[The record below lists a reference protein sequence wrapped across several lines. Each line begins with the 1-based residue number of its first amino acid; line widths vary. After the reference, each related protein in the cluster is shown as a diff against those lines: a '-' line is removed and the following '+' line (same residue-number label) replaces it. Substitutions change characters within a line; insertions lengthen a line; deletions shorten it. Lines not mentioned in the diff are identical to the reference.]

1 MPPAPRNLGAGPC
14 MGAAPLA
21 ARALTYGPAG
31 VTAPGD
37 GVWPSPSGRRA
48 YEHTVRVGRGDECW
62 TQARSA
68 LLSWGVKTRSGFAV
82 EPASG
87 SDPGVRDGGDYWL
100 VASVGPL
107 RIREPARVVAVVD
120 RPDRCGFAYGTLEGH
135 PVAGEEAFVL
145 HRGED
150 GVVRLT
156 LRSVT
161 APGVGRWRL
170 AFPAVLVAQRWY
182 RRRYA
187 RALTPG

>member
-1 MPPAPRNLGAGPC
+1 MASAG
-14 MGAAPLA
+14 LA
-21 ARALTYGPAG
+21 DRALTYAPAG

-37 GVWPSPSGRRA
+37 EVWPAPAGRRA
-48 YEHTVRVGRGDECW
+48 YERTVLVGRGEECW
-62 TQARSA
+62 SQARAA

-82 EPASG
+82 EPAAG
-87 SDPGVRDGGDYWL
+87 ADAGVRDGADYWL
-100 VASVGPL
+100 VAAVGPL

-145 HRGED
+145 HRGDD

-161 APGVGRWRL
+161 ASGPGRWRL
-170 AFPAVLVAQRWY
+170 AFPAVLLAQRSY

-187 RALTPG
+187 RALTGR

>member
-1 MPPAPRNLGAGPC
+1 MVPGE
-14 MGAAPLA
+14 LA
-21 ARALTYGPAG
+21 ARSLTYGPAR

-37 GVWPSPSGRRA
+37 DTWAVPTGRRA
-48 YEHTVRVGRGDECW
+48 YERSVPVGRGEECW
-62 TQARSA
+62 SQARAA

-82 EPASG
+82 
-87 SDPGVRDGGDYWL
+87 
-100 VASVGPL
+100 
-107 RIREPARVVAVVD
+107 EPARVVAVVD

-135 PVAGEEAFVL
+135 PVSGEEAFVL
-145 HRGED
+145 HRGDD

-161 APGVGRWRL
+161 ARGSGPWRL

-187 RALTPG
+187 RALTGG

>member
-1 MPPAPRNLGAGPC
+1 MASTG
-14 MGAAPLA
+14 LA
-21 ARALTYGPAG
+21 DRRLTYGPAG

-37 GVWPSPSGRRA
+37 AVSSAPAGRRA
-48 YEHTVRVGRGDECW
+48 YERSVLVGRGDECW
-62 TQARSA
+62 VHARAA

-87 SDPGVRDGGDYWL
+87 SGPGVRGGADYWL

-135 PVAGEEAFVL
+135 PVSGEEAFVL
-145 HRGED
+145 HRGDD
-150 GVVRLT
+150 GDVRLT

-161 APGVGRWRL
+161 APGAGRWRL
-170 AFPAVLVAQRWY
+170 AFPGVLIAQRWY

-187 RALTPG
+187 RALVGG

>member
-1 MPPAPRNLGAGPC
+1 MASAG
-14 MGAAPLA
+14 LED
-21 ARALTYGPAG
+21 RALTYGPAG
-31 VTAPGD
+31 VTVPGD
-37 GVWPSPSGRRA
+37 AVWPAPAGRRA
-48 YEHTVRVGRGDECW
+48 YERTVLVGRGAECW
-62 TQARSA
+62 SQARAA

-87 SDPGVRDGGDYWL
+87 SVPRVRDGADYWL

-135 PVAGEEAFVL
+135 PVSGEEAFVL
-145 HRGED
+145 HRDGD

-161 APGVGRWRL
+161 GPGAGRWRL
-170 AFPAVLVAQRWY
+170 AFPGVLVAQRWY

-187 RALTPG
+187 RALADG

>member
-1 MPPAPRNLGAGPC
+1 MVSAG
-14 MGAAPLA
+14 LA
-21 ARALTYGPAG
+21 DRALTYRPAG
-31 VTAPGD
+31 VTRPGD
-37 GVWPSPSGRRA
+37 AVWSAPAGRRA
-48 YEHTVRVGRGDECW
+48 YERSVLVGRGDACW
-62 TQARSA
+62 SQARSA

-87 SDPGVRDGGDYWL
+87 SDPGVRDGADYWL
-100 VASVGPL
+100 VASAGPL

-135 PVAGEEAFVL
+135 PVSGEEAFVL
-145 HRGED
+145 HRDGS

-161 APGVGRWRL
+161 APGAGRWRA

-187 RALTPG
+187 RALTGR